1 MRWLSNNF
9 KYFFFSCSK
18 IAVNFRR
25 LLAEDKHDLE
35 SLKLKYDEG
44 KRDALYEVVKKLNQ
58 DFQPLTDEEVTEL
71 VDILEGHFDPTK
83 KPIVDKRHQEGQNT
97 GNGTGNG
104 NNMRRRRRGGMGV
117 GGGRR
122 NSRGSSNMIDK
133 ENQVRARS
141 NSNHR
146 RRRRSSTDGGKTR
159 FGGNNNNEMNNNN
172 NYEKTGAMRKEHQM
186 HDNNANHMI
195 SAN

>member
-1 MRWLSNNF
+1 M
-9 KYFFFSCSK
+9 
-18 IAVNFRR
+18 
-25 LLAEDKHDLE
+25 E
-35 SLKLKYDEG
+35 SLKIKYDEG

-71 VDILEGHFDPTK
+71 VDILEGHFDPSK

-104 NNMRRRRRGGMGV
+104 NNMPRNRRRRGGMSV
-117 GGGRR
+117 GGRR